1 MANRLANPFA
11 FEPGESAL
19 ATMHPLAKLAFL
31 LGIASAAMRS
41 TLGVLLGLFALGLLV
56 LMRLPRVAGGALLS
70 IALLT
75 AFAALVRGILPGD
88 GRLFDVTTLPASGL
102 YALRLLTVYVYSRLF
117 YATTHVS
124 EIGDWMTAAIRMF
137 HRLFRGKKRDP
148 RKETGILEDPGM
160 LFSLV
165 LRFLPQIFDTYQR
178 IKEAGEVRGIRLS
191 RRNIRRTFLML
202 EQLIVGSMVQ
212 AWRTAVAMDARG
224 YSPQRSLRLREFE
237 VRDWA
242 LLAISAALFFF

>member
-117 YATTHVS
+117 YATTRVS

-137 HRLFRGKKRDP
+137 HRLFRGKNEIRGKRLVSWKTP
-148 RKETGILEDPGM
+148 ACCSRWCCASCRK
-160 LFSLV
+160 FST
-165 LRFLPQIFDTYQR
+165 PTN
-178 IKEAGEVRGIRLS
+178 GS
-191 RRNIRRTFLML
+191 RKP
-202 EQLIVGSMVQ
+202 EKSEEYGSQ
-212 AWRTAVAMDARG
+212 G
-224 YSPQRSLRLREFE
+224 
-237 VRDWA
+237 
-242 LLAISAALFFF
+242 AIYAAHSSCSNS